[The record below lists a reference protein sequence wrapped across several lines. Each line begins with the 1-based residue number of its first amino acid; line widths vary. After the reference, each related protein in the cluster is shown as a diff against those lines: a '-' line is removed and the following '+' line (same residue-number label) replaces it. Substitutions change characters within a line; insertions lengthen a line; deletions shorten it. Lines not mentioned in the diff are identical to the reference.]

1 MTDSTFAGLR
11 HQCDDKDCHV
21 PAYQDTLRR
30 MLDTQREDERRKG
43 WEQAATAA
51 WGEDSSA
58 WPVSYEDTP

>member
-1 MTDSTFAGLR
+1 
-11 HQCDDKDCHV
+11 
-21 PAYQDTLRR
+21 
-30 MLDTQREDERRKG
+30 MLDEEREDERRKG